1 MSAYLDPT
9 MTPNKRPQDGHV
21 LASGQMTPGGI
32 TDQLAQ
38 LDLPNPT
45 GFAFPTQGENAA
57 ALSDNEPFR
66 ERSRPDASQKKGSSG
81 GGGGGTHARQS
92 SNADQLAARLASL
105 PLPNPERLEE
115 ESTRK
120 RRESISE
127 QLSTQLAGMKL
138 PRPERIFG
146 GAGDD
151 EEEGGRANNRGVKPD
166 DWDKVTLEEG
176 QEIPEAVRRGSVV
189 GITSPTTSS
198 FPAFGGPP
206 MDTSSASSSS
216 SRLARKPSHSRGKP
230 SLSSIRDVAETADA
244 PARKTQVPVQFQVKS
259 YTRLNPPHRLSFTAH
274 PASSPLPLPHLHP
287 FPRPSPPP
295 LPRQKM
301 PPTRAKARL
310 RS

>member
-1 MSAYLDPT
+1 MSSYLDPN
-9 MTPNKRPQDGHV
+9 MTPSKRPQDGF

-45 GFAFPTQGENAA
+45 GFAFPTQGENPA
-57 ALSDNEPFR
+57 ALSDNEPFVAGGNQ
-66 ERSRPDASQKKGSSG
+66 SGPQTQGTSSG
-81 GGGGGTHARQS
+81 GKHARQS

-115 ESTRK
+115 ETTRK

-151 EEEGGRANNRGVKPD
+151 AEEGGARSASTNGVKPD

-176 QEIPEAVRRGSVV
+176 QEIPEAVRRGSIV
-189 GITSPTTSS
+189 GITSPTTAS
-198 FPAFGGPP
+198 FPTFGGPP
-206 MDTSSASSSS
+206 MEG
-216 SRLARKPSHSRGKP
+216 RVGRKPSHSRGKP
-230 SLSSIRDVAETADA
+230 SLSSIRDVGETADA
-244 PARKTQVPVQFQVKS
+244 PARKTYVDHGLFNGR
-259 YTRLNPPHRLSFTAH
+259 TTD
-274 PASSPLPLPHLHP
+274 
-287 FPRPSPPP
+287 
-295 LPRQKM
+295 
-301 PPTRAKARL
+301 
-310 RS
+310 